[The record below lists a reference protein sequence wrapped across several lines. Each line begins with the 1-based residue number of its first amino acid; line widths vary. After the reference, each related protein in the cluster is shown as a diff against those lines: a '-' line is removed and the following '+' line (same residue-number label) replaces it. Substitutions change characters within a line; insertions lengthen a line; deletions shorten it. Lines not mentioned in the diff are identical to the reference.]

1 MYNTHMKITMKQFEK
16 FEQEFV
22 FEVLK
27 NPTYRIGQA
36 FYNSH
41 PEIAVSMEEDGDLG
55 YAQANRLWNS
65 NNRNEVLEILD
76 WYIIK

>member
-1 MYNTHMKITMKQFEK
+1 MKITMQEFEE
-16 FEQEFV
+16 FEQDFV

-36 FYNSH
+36 FYNSF
-41 PEIAVSMEEDGDLG
+41 PKIVVSMEEDGDLG
-55 YAQANRLWNS
+55 FAAASHLWNS
-65 NNRNEVLEILD
+65 NKREEVLKLVD